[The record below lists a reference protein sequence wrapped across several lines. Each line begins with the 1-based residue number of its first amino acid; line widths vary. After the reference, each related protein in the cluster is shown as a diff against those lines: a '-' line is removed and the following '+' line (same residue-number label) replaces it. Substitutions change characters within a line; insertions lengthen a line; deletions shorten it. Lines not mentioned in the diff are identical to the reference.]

1 MVMPKLPLHFLPSG
15 PSLRKHRKAPLTQ
28 SFYCAQ
34 VKLSIDLRGRKG
46 AGVKV
51 RIKSPA
57 SLSSVPPLI
66 PNPPLPPRCPP
77 GTAQPGF
84 PKVVTSCS

>member
-15 PSLRKHRKAPLTQ
+15 PSLRKHQKVPLTRP
-28 SFYCAQ
+28 FYCAQ

-51 RIKSPA
+51 
-57 SLSSVPPLI
+57 
-66 PNPPLPPRCPP
+66 
-77 GTAQPGF
+77 GDT
-84 PKVVTSCS
+84 